1 MDYKNYIEHY
11 RRDAETYDYQPA
23 FDTHAGQIERRRAE
37 FIRHV
42 LGKKYLRAD
51 SLVLDIGSGGGR
63 QLVELSRAGACPIG
77 LDLALLNLQK
87 IKERLVEDKVKVSR
101 LVAGDAYAIPFRNAS
116 LDVIIFS
123 EVLEHLGKP
132 TDAIVETVR
141 VLKPTGILVISVPF
155 REKIIQHLCIH
166 CNRLT
171 PANAHLHSFDEQA
184 IQSLLAG
191 LPVMVIKEVFF
202 HSKVMNLLNLP
213 YRLRHFPYTIWR
225 FIDRLFNLV
234 FRCPY
239 YYAIILRKK
248 I

>member
-1 MDYKNYIEHY
+1 MDYKDYIEHY

-23 FDTHAGQIERRRAE
+23 RDTHAGQIERRRAE

-42 LGKKYLRAD
+42 LKKKYLLTG
-51 SLVLDIGSGGGR
+51 SLILDIGSGGGR
-63 QLVELSRAGACPIG
+63 QLVEFSRAGACPIG
-77 LDLALLNLQK
+77 LDLALLNLRK
-87 IKERLVEDKVKVSR
+87 IKERLVEDTAKGCR

-132 TDAIVETVR
+132 ADAIAEAVR
-141 VLKPTGILVISVPF
+141 VLKPAGVIVISVPY

-184 IQSLLAG
+184 IRSLLAG
-191 LPVMVIKEVFF
+191 LPVTVEKEMFF
-202 HSKVMNLLNLP
+202 HSKAMNLLNLP
-213 YRLRHFPYTIWR
+213 YRLRHFPYGIWR
-225 FIDRLFNLV
+225 FLDRLFNLT
-234 FRCPY
+234 FRRPH
-239 YYAIILRKK
+239 YYAILLRKNV
-248 I
+248 

>member
-1 MDYKNYIEHY
+1 VDYKDYIEHY

-23 FDTHAGQIERRRAE
+23 RDTHAGQIERRRAE

-42 LGKKYLRAD
+42 LKKKYLRTG
-51 SLVLDIGSGGGR
+51 SLILDIGSGGGR
-63 QLVELSRAGACPIG
+63 QLVEFSRAGACPIG
-77 LDLALLNLQK
+77 LDLALLNLRK
-87 IKERLVEDKVKVSR
+87 IKERLVEDTAKGCR

-132 TDAIVETVR
+132 ADAIAEAVR
-141 VLKPTGILVISVPF
+141 VLKPAGVIVISVPY

-184 IQSLLAG
+184 IRSLLAG
-191 LPVMVIKEVFF
+191 LPVTVEKEMFF
-202 HSKVMNLLNLP
+202 HSKAMNLLNLP
-213 YRLRHFPYTIWR
+213 YRLRHFPYGIWR
-225 FIDRLFNLV
+225 FLDRLFNLT
-234 FRCPY
+234 FRRPH
-239 YYAIILRKK
+239 YYAILLRKNV
-248 I
+248 